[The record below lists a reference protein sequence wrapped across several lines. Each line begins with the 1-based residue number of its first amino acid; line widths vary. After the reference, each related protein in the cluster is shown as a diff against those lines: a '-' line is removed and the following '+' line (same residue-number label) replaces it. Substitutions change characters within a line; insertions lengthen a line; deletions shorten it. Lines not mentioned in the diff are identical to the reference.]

1 MRASEIAYGT
11 ISNNGGPLQWLIFCV
26 MISIVLKSSFVC
38 KHTKCAF
45 RNKRNEKLLAIATDA
60 WGLKATKLGE
70 GWDFSRGLS
79 QKSDEMLII

>member
-26 MISIVLKSSFVC
+26 MISIVLKSSFAC

-45 RNKRNEKLLAIATDA
+45 RNKRNEKLLA

-70 GWDFSRGLS
+70 AWDFSRGLS